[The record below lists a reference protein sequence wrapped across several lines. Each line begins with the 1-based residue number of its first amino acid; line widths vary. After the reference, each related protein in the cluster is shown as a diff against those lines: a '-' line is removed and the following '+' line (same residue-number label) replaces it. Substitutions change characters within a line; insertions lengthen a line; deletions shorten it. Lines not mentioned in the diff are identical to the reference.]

1 MSKPLVLVTAPIT
14 TRSGYGNHSRDI
26 VSALLD
32 LDKYE
37 VKVNPVRWGNTPM
50 NALEEGNPLH
60 DKIKECMLTEPS
72 LPTQP
77 DLHIHIVVPNEFQP
91 LGKKNIGMTAGVETT
106 VPPPQWVEG
115 MNRMDLNILTSKFSK
130 HGFESCEFEQQDKQ
144 GNKGPLLKVTKPMDT
159 LFEGVDTDV

>member
-60 DKIKECMLTEPS
+60 DKIKELEEI
-72 LPTQP
+72 L
-77 DLHIHIVVPNEFQP
+77 
-91 LGKKNIGMTAGVETT
+91 KN
-106 VPPPQWVEG
+106 Q
-115 MNRMDLNILTSKFSK
+115 
-130 HGFESCEFEQQDKQ
+130 
-144 GNKGPLLKVTKPMDT
+144 
-159 LFEGVDTDV
+159 